1 MIREDFKFPK
11 FNRILTK
18 REFDSFFKNSKYLTI
33 GNIKVFYSRAAK
45 DRKIAFSISSRYFNA
60 VKRNRIKRIIR
71 EWFRLNKEAF
81 RSLELV
87 VSIRYSNEANE
98 DFNLFQKKILA
109 NLGIVTNKLV

>member
-1 MIREDFKFPK
+1 MARKNFKFPK
-11 FNRILTK
+11 FNRILSIQ
-18 REFDSFFKNSKYLTI
+18 EFDLFFKNCRYLAI
-33 GNIKVFYSRAAK
+33 GNIKVYYGRATK

-71 EWFRLNKEAF
+71 EWFRLNKEVF
-81 RSLELV
+81 RSLELI

-98 DFNLFQKKILA
+98 DFASFQKKILA